1 MKIKIKKG
9 NGSQKLD
16 YIAKEFNKKIIG
28 KVGWFPDLK
37 YETGESIAGVA
48 ATQEFGLTKKNIP
61 PRPFMRPTIKNKE
74 QTWKQTAIVM
84 AKRIALEK
92 SSYNDFLDV
101 IGMQVSSNVQET
113 IKSIQTPALRNSTI
127 KARLNKKRDKKTIGL
142 IEKPL
147 VDTGTLLNTITNVV
161 EKK

>member
-1 MKIKIKKG
+1 
-9 NGSQKLD
+9 
-16 YIAKEFNKKIIG
+16 
-28 KVGWFPDLK
+28 
-37 YETGESIAGVA
+37 
-48 ATQEFGLTKKNIP
+48 
-61 PRPFMRPTIKNKE
+61 
-74 QTWKQTAIVM
+74 
-84 AKRIALEK
+84 
-92 SSYNDFLDV
+92 LDV